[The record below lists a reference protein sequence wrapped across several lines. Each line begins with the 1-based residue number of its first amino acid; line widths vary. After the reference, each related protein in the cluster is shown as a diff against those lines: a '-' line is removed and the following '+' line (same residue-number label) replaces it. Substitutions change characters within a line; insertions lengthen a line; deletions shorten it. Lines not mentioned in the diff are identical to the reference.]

1 MAGAGTLRG
10 RRLEQLTDNKKGR
23 WGRLNVQITKFSTAP
38 GAIDYY
44 LNRIEEVLYDNTD
57 PTDYYVKHG
66 NPAGV
71 WTGRGCAAHG
81 VNAGTVATPEQARR
95 LMSMLRNPIDD
106 KQLQPGRIRIYD
118 DEGRLL
124 PPDQIRSA
132 VGFWDLTFDES
143 KSVSILFALGDDRIR
158 NTVLECHREA
168 IEDTI
173 RWFEDHV
180 ARTRSGRAGAVQ
192 EGVEGVTAIRFQ
204 HFESRDHDP
213 HLHTHVTVSNLVRRS
228 DGNWRTLDGRAMLT
242 WTVAMSE
249 RYNNLSR
256 DLLRQRLGVE
266 FTERAT
272 RTEGSKAR
280 VMEIAGIPDELIEL
294 YSKRNAAIDKRA
306 NELIR
311 EFHNKRGVMP
321 DHRQMAA
328 IRNQAWAETRQRKD
342 ETVRPLED
350 MLEQWKR
357 ESHDHGWDPHRVVSA
372 VIDRAPA
379 VGLDPAVAAADQA
392 GMDALTRLLWEQ
404 MREDAK
410 AHNLPEPPQPTEHDV
425 IEQVRREV
433 TGNDTTFT
441 AARVMATAE
450 RLTAGIRFDA
460 PGARDQ
466 LVKTLTQRVLDTCIP
481 VNPVRYK
488 IDPGMAD
495 DPRIG
500 ALDGVAGA
508 DRPTEQRWYTPE
520 LAEDEKYIKTMWKE
534 QGFHESPDRETRR
547 RMRDLFASYSAES
560 DHPLSRDQEHA
571 CAAMLT
577 GGGFIRG
584 MVGPAGSGKTTT
596 MRAMIHVIDQIH
608 GPGKV
613 VGACESARAASEL
626 QQSLGIHTNTID
638 KLLDELRTGRE
649 HARWERITQR
659 LKDPKLTD
667 PRERRSLRA
676 QAAEQA
682 MLVRSLTIPEHGF
695 LIIDEASMV
704 STRHA
709 AALMKACRERHT
721 DIMPIGDPRQLDA
734 VGEGGGWFAY
744 GDEHG
749 RLPHLDSIFRFLTK
763 DEQGHT
769 ITDREMADLSLK
781 IRDCRTPEQIDEVL
795 DGLQAKGLIHPA
807 TETDLCRTAIDEM
820 RADLEA
826 GRSHIIIAS
835 NNQLVDQI
843 NREFT
848 DDRQARGLV
857 DPDPAHRIPLRD
869 GNTCGAGDLVAT
881 RENDR
886 RLSTSDGTWVRNN
899 DQWTVIQVGRETT
912 LLERTDGSKGRASI
926 PNSWLERN
934 AQLGY
939 AITTHRSQGATV
951 DRCSH
956 IEAAGSNTLRA
967 HLYVSVTRG
976 RWGNDLYVQIPDIN
990 DGRLGTELLA
1000 WRAAKRQE
1008 LENRGLRL
1016 WEGPGAMPQDG
1027 RWYTTSMLDPTPM
1040 DLARRQLREVLAR
1053 DSEAKMATEQ
1063 RKAARSEAWDPARI
1077 EAEHRRFT
1085 VMLHQPE
1092 LERILNEHHDPLYV
1106 EELKTS
1112 NMWDA
1117 LCDAWARARTL
1128 DPATAERVV
1137 MQRVREDAAM
1147 KTPADDAMLFDM
1159 PVARD
1164 KTAILVERLRDQILK
1179 PGNDLTRAWKY
1190 GLTPLDRNLAANDPN
1205 MASMIRQAS
1214 QLIDKTSRNIARQA
1228 AGGRIPW
1235 AMELRRPGHMDSDK
1249 IRNEY
1254 RELVTQIHAWRRQ
1267 YDIDA
1272 PQPLGPAPIGGEG
1285 SERNLRRTTLAVM
1298 INRWNNGQSIHDDT
1312 TPMPETHAEA
1322 TSSAEPEP
1330 QSTASDPYVEY
1341 RPDGWSPADWTPMAV
1356 DMEKVNRIAETNR
1369 IVWEYWQSQAD
1380 NGWAGEYAKT
1390 RGMNPDQVGQAPAGR
1405 DTTLHWATAKAR
1417 LGIDELKE
1425 AGLVRQDQHGRWID
1439 VFRDRMCIPIVD
1451 EQDRIIAFTGRINP
1465 EHQTEHTPKYI
1476 NTTNTEAYVKAD
1488 QFLGLDRAACQR
1500 IRQGAGIIICEGAM
1514 DREALERAAN
1524 TLNTVDPSQEWV
1536 AAAPCGTSLT
1546 ERQLAKTRA
1555 LAGGEI
1561 LKPMLCFDNDQAG
1574 RKATLR
1580 AWAMLTER
1588 ERANATILTLPE
1600 QAKDA
1605 GDLMKEHKLTDL
1617 AAQIAT
1623 ARPLWQQMTDT
1634 IIDQT
1639 DLAYIVGQ
1647 NAAAENVN
1655 RAVADLMPEGSR
1667 TQVDEYARQRIASEA
1682 ERIGAED
1689 NIFAIADAGEAQ
1701 AAMQSP
1707 SPRPM
1712 PRTSTPGAGI

>member
-1 MAGAGTLRG
+1 
-10 RRLEQLTDNKKGR
+10 
-23 WGRLNVQITKFSTAP
+23 
-38 GAIDYY
+38 
-44 LNRIEEVLYDNTD
+44 
-57 PTDYYVKHG
+57 
-66 NPAGV
+66 
-71 WTGRGCAAHG
+71 
-81 VNAGTVATPEQARR
+81 
-95 LMSMLRNPIDD
+95 MSMLRNPIDD

-173 RWFEDHV
+173 RWFEEHV

-213 HLHTHVTVSNLVRRS
+213 HLHTHVTVSNLVRRA

-379 VGLDPAVAAADQA
+379 VGLDPAVATADQA

-410 AHNLPEPPQPTEHDV
+410 ARNLPEPPQPTEHDV

-460 PGARDQ
+460 PGARDR
-466 LVKTLTQRVLDTCIP
+466 LMRTLTDRVLDTCIP
-481 VNPVRYK
+481 VNPVRYR

-500 ALDGVAGA
+500 VLDGVAGA

-676 QAAEQA
+676 KAAEQA

-848 DDRQARGLV
+848 DDRQMNGLA
-857 DPDPAHRIPLRD
+857 DADPAHRIPLRD

-912 LLERTDGSKGRASI
+912 LLERTDGSKGRRQH
-926 PNSWLERN
+926 PQ
-934 AQLGY
+934 QLARTQRPARLRDHHAPQPGR
-939 AITTHRSQGATV
+939 HRRPVQPHRGRGIQHPARPPVRQRHQRPLGATTCTC
-951 DRCSH
+951 RSPTSPTG
-956 IEAAGSNTLRA
+956 GSAPNCL
-967 HLYVSVTRG
+967 
-976 RWGNDLYVQIPDIN
+976 
-990 DGRLGTELLA
+990 
-1000 WRAAKRQE
+1000 
-1008 LENRGLRL
+1008 
-1016 WEGPGAMPQDG
+1016 PGAPPNGRNSKTGDSDCGRDRGPMPQDG
-1027 RWYTTSMLDPTPM
+1027 RWYTASMLDPTPM

-1063 RKAARSEAWDPARI
+1063 RKAARAEAWDPARI

-1147 KTPADDAMLFDM
+1147 KMPADDAMLFDM

-1164 KTAILVERLRDQILK
+1164 KTAILIERLRKQILK
-1179 PGNDLTRAWKY
+1179 PGNDLTRAWQY
-1190 GLTPLDRNLAANDPN
+1190 GLTPLDRNLAAKDPN
-1205 MASMIRQAS
+1205 MASMIRQAGE
-1214 QLIDKTSRNIARQA
+1214 LIDKTSRNIARQA

-1254 RELVTQIHAWRRQ
+1254 RELVTQIQAWRRQ

-1285 SERNLRRTTLAVM
+1285 SERNLRRAALAVM
-1298 INRWNNGQSIHDDT
+1298 INRWNNGQSIHDDI

-1356 DMEKVNRIAETNR
+1356 DMEKVNRIAETNQ
-1369 IVWEYWQSQAD
+1369 IVWEYWQSQAE
-1380 NGWAGEYAKT
+1380 NGWAGEYAQS

-1405 DTTLHWATAKAR
+1405 DTTLHWATAKAS
-1417 LGIDELKE
+1417 LTIDQLKE
-1425 AGLVRQDQHGRWID
+1425 AGLVRQDQHGRWVD
-1439 VFRDRMCIPIVD
+1439 VFRDRMCIPVVD

-1476 NTTNTEAYVKAD
+1476 NTTNTEAYVKAA
-1488 QFLGLDRAACQR
+1488 QLLGLDRTACQR
-1500 IRQGAGIIICEGAM
+1500 IRQGAGVIICEGAM

-1524 TLNTVDPSQEWV
+1524 TLNAVDPGQEWV

-1561 LKPMLCFDNDQAG
+1561 HKPMLCFDNDQAG

-1605 GDLMKEHKLTDL
+1605 GDLMKEHKLADL
-1617 AAQIAT
+1617 AAQIAI

-1634 IIDQT
+1634 IIDHS
-1639 DLAYIVGQ
+1639 DLTYVVGQ
-1647 NAAAENVN
+1647 HAAAENVE
-1655 RAVADLMPEGSR
+1655 RAVTELMPAGFR
-1667 TQVDEYARQRIASEA
+1667 TRIDEYARLRIASEA

-1689 NIFAIADAGEAQ
+1689 NIFAIPNASEAET
-1701 AAMQSP
+1701 AVQSP

-1712 PRTSTPGAGI
+1712 TGTSTPGAGM

>member
-1 MAGAGTLRG
+1 MAGAGAPRG
-10 RRLEQLTDNKKGR
+10 RRLEQLTDIKIRKV
-23 WGRLNVQITKFSTAP
+23 GRLNVQITKFSTAP

-44 LNRIEEVLYDNTD
+44 LSRIEEALYDNTD

-71 WTGRGCAAHG
+71 WAGRGCAAHG
-81 VNAGTVATPEQARR
+81 VTAGTMATPEQARR

-124 PPDQIRSA
+124 PADQIRSA

-173 RWFEDHV
+173 RWFEDNV
-180 ARTRSGRAGAVQ
+180 ARTRSGRAGGVQ

-213 HLHTHVTVSNLVRRS
+213 HLHTHVTVSNLVRRA

-280 VMEIAGIPDELIEL
+280 VMEVAGIPDELIEL
-294 YSKRNAAIDKRA
+294 YSKRNAAIDRRA

-328 IRNQAWAETRQRKD
+328 IRNRAWSETRQRKD

-350 MLEQWKR
+350 MLEQWKQ
-357 ESHDHGWDPHRVVSA
+357 ESLDHGWDPRRVVSA
-372 VIDRAPA
+372 VIDRTPA
-379 VGLDPAVAAADQA
+379 VALDPAVATADQA

-410 AHNLPEPPQPTEHDV
+410 ARNLPDPPHPTEHDV
-425 IEQVRREV
+425 IEQIRREV
-433 TGNDTTFT
+433 AGNGTTFT
-441 AARVMATAE
+441 AARVMAAAE

-466 LVKTLTQRVLDTCIP
+466 LVRTLAERVLDTCIP
-481 VNPVRYK
+481 VSPVRYK
-488 IDPGMAD
+488 IDPGMAS

-500 ALDGVAGA
+500 VLDGVAGA

-520 LAEDEKYIKTMWKE
+520 LAEDEKYVKTMWTE

-560 DHPLSRDQEHA
+560 DHPLSRDQERA

-577 GGGFIRG
+577 GEGFIRG

-608 GPGKV
+608 GHGKV

-649 HARWERITQR
+649 HARWERIARR
-659 LKDPKLTD
+659 LQDPKLTD
-667 PRERRSLRA
+667 PRERRHLRA

-695 LIIDEASMV
+695 LIVDEASMV

-749 RLPHLDSIFRFLTK
+749 RLPHLDGIFRFLTK
-763 DEQGHT
+763 DDQGHT
-769 ITDREMADLSLK
+769 ITDREMADLSLR
-781 IRDCRTPEQIDEVL
+781 IRDCRTSEQIDEVL
-795 DGLQAKGLIHPA
+795 DGLEAKGLIHPVS
-807 TETDLCRTAIDEM
+807 ETDLCRTAIDEM
-820 RADLEA
+820 RSDLEA

-835 NNQLVDQI
+835 DNQLVDQI

-848 DDRQARGLV
+848 DNRQARGLA

-869 GNTCGAGDLVAT
+869 GNTAGAGDLVAT

-886 RLSTSDGTWVRNN
+886 RLAASDGTWVRNN
-899 DQWTVIQVGRETT
+899 DQWAVIRVGRETT
-912 LLERTDGSKGRASI
+912 LLERTDGSKGRVSI

-939 AITTHRSQGATV
+939 AITAHRSQGATV

-956 IEAAGSNTLRA
+956 IEAAGSGTLRA

-976 RWGNDLYVQIPDIN
+976 RWSNDLYVQIPDID

-1008 LENRGLRL
+1008 LENRGLRP
-1016 WEGPGAMPQDG
+1016 WKGAGPMPQDG

-1063 RKAARSEAWDPARI
+1063 RRAAHAEAWDPARI

-1117 LCDAWARARTL
+1117 LCDAWARASIL
-1128 DPATAERVV
+1128 DSATAERVV
-1137 MQRVREDAAM
+1137 MQRVREDAPV
-1147 KTPADDAMLFDM
+1147 KTPAGDAVLFDM
-1159 PVARD
+1159 PVAGD
-1164 KTAILVERLRDQILK
+1164 KAAILIERLRGQILK
-1179 PGNDLTRAWKY
+1179 PGNDTTRAWKY
-1190 GLTPLDRNLAANDPN
+1190 GLAPLDKNLADKDPN
-1205 MASMIRQAS
+1205 MASMIRQAEM
-1214 QLIDKTSRNIARQA
+1214 LFDKSARRIARQA
-1228 AGGRIPW
+1228 ANGRIPW
-1235 AMELRRPGHMDSDK
+1235 AMELRRPVHGDTDGAK
-1249 IRNEY
+1249 TEY

-1267 YDIDA
+1267 YGIDS
-1272 PQPLGPAPIGGEG
+1272 PQPLGPAPIGGEN
-1285 SERNLRRTTLAVM
+1285 SERNLRRDALAVM
-1298 INRWNNGQSIHDDT
+1298 VNRWNNGQNIHGDT
-1312 TPMPETHAEA
+1312 APMPAKHVETASGAE
-1322 TSSAEPEP
+1322 SDP
-1330 QSTASDPYVEY
+1330 QSHAPDPFVEY
-1341 RPDGWSPADWTPMAV
+1341 RPDGWDTTDWTPVAV
-1356 DMEKVNRIAETNR
+1356 DMDKISRIAETNR
-1369 IVWEYWQSQAD
+1369 IVWEYWQIQAE

-1390 RGMNPDQVGQAPAGR
+1390 RGMDPDQVGQAPAGR
-1405 DTTLHWATAKAR
+1405 DTTLHWATGKAC

-1425 AGLVRQDQHGRWID
+1425 AGLVRQDRHGRWVD
-1439 VFRDRMCIPIVD
+1439 VFRDRMCIPVID
-1451 EQDRIIAFTGRINP
+1451 EQNRIVAFTGRINP
-1465 EHQTEHTPKYI
+1465 EHQTDSTPKYI

-1488 QFLGLDRAACQR
+1488 QLLGLDRTACQR
-1500 IRQGAGIIICEGAM
+1500 IRQGAGVIICEGAM
-1514 DREALERAAN
+1514 DREALERAAS
-1524 TLNTVDPSQEWV
+1524 TLNAVDPGQEWV

-1561 LKPMLCFDNDQAG
+1561 HKPMLCFDNDQAG
-1574 RKATLR
+1574 RKAAER

-1588 ERANATILTLPE
+1588 ERANATFLTLPE
-1600 QAKDA
+1600 GAKDA

-1623 ARPLWQQMTDT
+1623 ARPLWQQMADDV
-1634 IIDQT
+1634 IDRI
-1639 DLAYIVGQ
+1639 DLTYDIGQ
-1647 NAAAENVN
+1647 IAAAVNVD
-1655 RAVADLMPEGSR
+1655 RAVAELMPEGTR

-1682 ERIGAED
+1682 EKAGTD
-1689 NIFAIADAGEAQ
+1689 NNIFAIPDAGEAGTAVRPTPSRT
-1701 AAMQSP
+1701 AAG
-1707 SPRPM
+1707 
-1712 PRTSTPGAGI
+1712 TGTPGAGM